1 MIRLAT
7 GPLTPRRQ
15 LSRAPCHSHAARDWM
30 RQCVL
35 GAAGGLLVT
44 LVAACGLLTCHP
56 VPVTVAQK
64 EERARLDMVSHGT
77 WTSETGRLEEVRV
90 PEVVREYW
98 VRAQDGTWYR
108 VSAERFRAVEV
119 GGSVELCR

>member
-1 MIRLAT
+1 MIRHAPR
-7 GPLTPRRQ
+7 PLTPGREA
-15 LSRAPCHSHAARDWM
+15 SGAPCHSHAARNRM

-44 LVAACGLLTCHP
+44 FVAACSSLTCQP
-56 VPVTVAQK
+56 VPVTVAEK
-64 EERARLDMVSHGT
+64 EERSRLDMLSHGT
-77 WTSETGRLEEVRV
+77 FSSETGQLKEVRV

-119 GGSVELCR
+119 GGTVELCR

>member
-1 MIRLAT
+1 
-7 GPLTPRRQ
+7 
-15 LSRAPCHSHAARDWM
+15 M
-30 RQCVL
+30 RKCVL
-35 GAAGGLLVT
+35 VTACGLLVT
-44 LVAACGLLTCHP
+44 LVAACGLLTCQP

-77 WTSETGRLEEVRV
+77 FTSETGQLKEVRV

>member
-1 MIRLAT
+1 
-7 GPLTPRRQ
+7 
-15 LSRAPCHSHAARDWM
+15 
-30 RQCVL
+30 
-35 GAAGGLLVT
+35 
-44 LVAACGLLTCHP
+44 

-77 WTSETGRLEEVRV
+77 FSSETGQLKEVRV

-108 VSAERFRAVEV
+108 VSAEQFRAVEV